1 MLKGSSAPDPA
12 LTLSKHSSDH
22 QLGFHFNGESHANER
37 QECTTTTGERG
48 EEEQRFVMVLRRRKL
63 QNEWPCR

>member
-1 MLKGSSAPDPA
+1 MLKGSSSPDPA

-22 QLGFHFNGESHANER
+22 QLGFHSNGESHANEK
-37 QECTTTTGERG
+37 QECTTTGERG
-48 EEEQRFVMVLRRRKL
+48 EEEQRFVMVLQRQKS